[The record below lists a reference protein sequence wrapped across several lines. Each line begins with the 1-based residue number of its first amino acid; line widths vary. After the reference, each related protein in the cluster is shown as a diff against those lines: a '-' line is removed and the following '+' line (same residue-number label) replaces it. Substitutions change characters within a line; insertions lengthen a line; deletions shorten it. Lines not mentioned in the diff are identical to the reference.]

1 MKTSTGCAR
10 IGCLARM
17 MTAGELLPIEGR
29 NMSEGGV
36 EALNPEQLERLASYF
51 DEEAYQPQTTKS
63 LGLRF
68 SALLP
73 DAARNVRWE
82 PGLHPL

>member
-1 MKTSTGCAR
+1 MKTSTGYAR
-10 IGCLARM
+10 ISRLARM

-51 DEEAYQPQTTKS
+51 DEEVISAKNYKNPRTKVQC
-63 LGLRF
+63 LATG
-68 SALLP
+68 
-73 DAARNVRWE
+73 
-82 PGLHPL
+82 

>member
-1 MKTSTGCAR
+1 
-10 IGCLARM
+10 

-51 DEEAYQPQTTKS
+51 DEEII
-63 LGLRF
+63 
-68 SALLP
+68 SAQKYKIP
-73 DAARNVRWE
+73 RPKVQRSAT
-82 PGLHPL
+82 G

>member
-1 MKTSTGCAR
+1 MKTSTGYAR
-10 IGCLARM
+10 ISRLARM

-51 DEEAYQPQTTKS
+51 DEEII
-63 LGLRF
+63 
-68 SALLP
+68 SAQKYKIP
-73 DAARNVRWE
+73 RPKVQRSAT
-82 PGLHPL
+82 G